1 MQAYGI
7 RDVRTRTVLVE
18 GSRARGS
25 AAGVGRLWSEE
36 VSRALRFE
44 SREQAEAA
52 LASDFERFE
61 REDLEVF
68 ELEPEPRPS
77 VEAFERSEPKP
88 TRAQLSAL
96 RKLEDALGWS
106 ARKLPKPSTAQ
117 AFRERAS
124 TARSSAG
131 LGFLLA
137 PDWQVEAIRKALAQL
152 KRATPPSR

>member
-1 MQAYGI
+1 MQADKLSPRTLEALQGLEAALGADPAE
-7 RDVRTRTVLVE
+7 RSEQSLGWRLENAQAFGRTKSATSRPVRFALE
-18 GSRARGS
+18 
-25 AAGVGRLWSEE
+25 RL
-36 VSRALRFE
+36 
-44 SREQAEAA
+44 EAA
-52 LASDFERFE
+52 LAGK
-61 REDLEVF
+61 
-68 ELEPEPRPS
+68 PEPKPDS
-77 VEAFERSEPKP
+77 ERKP

-106 ARKLPKPSTAQ
+106 ARKLPSPANLE

-137 PDWQVEAIRKALAQL
+137 PSWQAEAIRKALAQL